1 MIVQAYSFVPKFT
14 VSISEPA
21 TSTSDFACVV
31 STLLSESGFTFFV
44 GNLHHGYKRVGFVK
58 PIGPKP
64 VKFKDQIADKDAILM
79 ARMFGLIDDLPLMS
93 PFVLLPGD
101 TRRLMDGQ
109 LSREQSAQ
117 RMFDAIEEL
126 DAKND
131 FLIIEGAGHTGVG
144 TVFGCNN
151 ARIARETGASVLMV
165 TGGGLG
171 NVVDAA
177 MMNHALFANAQADVK
192 AILVNKI
199 IPEKR
204 EQTLKYLEKA
214 FHPEGIQV
222 IGGFNYQPI
231 LANPTLR
238 RIANVL
244 GIKLH
249 ATEEESHRIVHNIQI
264 GAASAQRVAE
274 LLQESSLVI
283 VNSSRDEL
291 LVTIANLYQIDEYRD
306 KIAGIIIPGV
316 GQISHITQQII
327 DNSRIPYMRAGR
339 TSSAVFEILNDDVS
353 KLVAEDNHKLR
364 LITELAEKRFNFN
377 AIDALL
383 D

>member
-1 MIVQAYSFVPKFT
+1 MARKIFIA
-14 VSISEPA
+14 A
-21 TSTSDFACVV
+21 TGMNSGKTTTS
-31 STLLSESGFTFFV
+31 LS
-44 GNLHHGYKRVGFVK
+44 LMHMALKKYDRVGFVK

-64 VKFKDQIADKDAILM
+64 VEFNGQVADKDAILM
-79 ARMFGLIDDLPLMS
+79 ARMFNQVDDLPLMS
-93 PFVLLPGD
+93 PFVLQQGD
-101 TRRLMDGQ
+101 TRRFMDGE
-109 LSREQSAQ
+109 LSKEQAVQ
-117 RMFDAIEEL
+117 QMFDAIDEL
-126 DAKND
+126 DRKND

-144 TVFGCNN
+144 SVFGCNN
-151 ARIARETGASVLMV
+151 GRVAREAGAAVLLV

-171 NVVDAA
+171 NVVDSAL
-177 MMNHALFANAQADVK
+177 MNHALFEKERADVK

-199 IPEKR
+199 IPKKR
-204 EQTLKYLEKA
+204 EQTLEYLERA
-214 FHPEGIQV
+214 FRPEGIQV

-238 RIANVL
+238 RVAKVL

-249 ATEEESHRIVHNIQI
+249 ATEAEAQRIVHNIQI

-274 LLQESSLVI
+274 LLMESSLVI

-316 GQISHITQQII
+316 GQISHITQRII
-327 DNSRIPYMRAGR
+327 DNSGIPYMRAGR
-339 TSSAVFEILNDDVS
+339 TSSTVFEILKDDVS
-353 KLVAEDNHKLR
+353 KLTVEDTHKLH
-364 LITELAEKRFNFN
+364 LITDLAEKRFNFN

>member
-1 MIVQAYSFVPKFT
+1 MARKIFVA
-14 VSISEPA
+14 A
-21 TSTSDFACVV
+21 TGMNSGKTTTS
-31 STLLSESGFTFFV
+31 LS
-44 GNLHHGYKRVGFVK
+44 LMHMALKKYDRVGFIK

-64 VKFKDQIADKDAILM
+64 VEFDGKIADKDAILM
-79 ARMFGLIDDLPLMS
+79 ARMFDLVPDLSLMS
-93 PFVLLPGD
+93 PFVLQQGD
-101 TRRLMDGQ
+101 TRRIMDGE
-109 LSREQSAQ
+109 LSREKIVQQ
-117 RMFDAIEEL
+117 MLDAITEL

-144 TVFGCNN
+144 SVLGCNN
-151 ARIARETGASVLMV
+151 ARIAREIDASVLMV

-171 NVVDAA
+171 NVVDSA
-177 MMNHALFANAQADVK
+177 MMNNALFQKEQANVK

-204 EQTLKYLEKA
+204 EQTLKYLEMA
-214 FHPEGIQV
+214 FAPEGIQV

-238 RIANVL
+238 RISNVL
-244 GIKLH
+244 DIKLH
-249 ATEEESHRIVHNIQI
+249 ASEEEAQRIVHNIQI

-274 LLQESSLVI
+274 LLQNSSLVI

-291 LVTIANLYQIDEYRD
+291 LVTISNLYQIDDYRD

-316 GQISHITQQII
+316 GPISHITQRVIE
-327 DNSRIPYMRAGR
+327 NSGIPYMRAGR
-339 TSSAVFEILNDDVS
+339 TSSSVFEILNDDVS
-353 KLVAEDNHKLR
+353 KLTVEDTHKLH
-364 LITELAEKRFNFN
+364 LITDLAEKRFDFN
-377 AIDALL
+377 AIDSLL

>member
-1 MIVQAYSFVPKFT
+1 MARKIFIA
-14 VSISEPA
+14 A
-21 TSTSDFACVV
+21 TGMNSGKTTTS
-31 STLLSESGFTFFV
+31 LS
-44 GNLHHGYKRVGFVK
+44 LMHMALKKYDRVGFVK

-64 VKFKDQIADKDAILM
+64 VEYNDYVVDKDAILM
-79 ARMFGLIDDLPLMS
+79 AKMFGLVDDLPLMS
-93 PFVLLPGD
+93 PFVLQQGD
-101 TRRLMDGQ
+101 TRRFLDGD
-109 LSREQSAQ
+109 LSSEQAIQ
-117 RMFDAIEEL
+117 KMYDAIAEL

-144 TVFGCNN
+144 SVFGCNN
-151 ARIARETGASVLMV
+151 AQIAHKTGAPVLMV

-171 NVVDAA
+171 NVVDSALL
-177 MMNHALFANAQADVK
+177 NYALFEKEQADVK

-204 EQTLKYLEKA
+204 EQTLEYLNKA
-214 FHPEGIQV
+214 FQSEGIKV

-244 GIKLH
+244 GIKLF
-249 ATEEESHRIVHNIQI
+249 ANEKESQRIVHNIQI

-274 LLQESSLVI
+274 LLRDSSLVI

-291 LVTIANLYQIDEYRD
+291 LVTIANLYQIPKYHD

-316 GQISHITQQII
+316 GQVSHITQKII
-327 DNSRIPYMRAGR
+327 ENSGIPYMRAGR
-339 TSSAVFEILNDDVS
+339 TSSTVFEILKDDVS
-353 KLVAEDNHKLR
+353 KLTAEDTHKLH
-364 LITELAEKRFNFN
+364 LITDLAEKRFNFD

>member
-1 MIVQAYSFVPKFT
+1 MARKLFVA
-14 VSISEPA
+14 A
-21 TSTSDFACVV
+21 TGMNSGKTTTS
-31 STLLSESGFTFFV
+31 LS
-44 GNLHHGYKRVGFVK
+44 LMHMALKKYQRVGFIK

-64 VKFKDQIADKDAILM
+64 VEFNGQLADKDAVLM
-79 ARMFGLIDDLPLMS
+79 ARMFGQVADLPLMS
-93 PFVLLPGD
+93 PFVLRQGD
-101 TRRLMDGQ
+101 TRRIMDGE
-109 LSREQSAQ
+109 LSRSKVMQQ
-117 RMFDAIEEL
+117 MLDAISEL

-144 TVFGCNN
+144 SIFGCNN
-151 ARIARETGASVLMV
+151 ACIARETGASVLLV

-171 NVVDAA
+171 NVVDSAL
-177 MMNHALFANAQADVK
+177 MNLALFQKEQARVK

-204 EQTLKYLEKA
+204 EQTLKYLEMA
-214 FHPEGIQV
+214 FEPEGIQV

-238 RIANVL
+238 RIAKVL

-249 ATEEESHRIVHNIQI
+249 ASEKAGQRIVHNIQI

-291 LVTIANLYQIDEYRD
+291 LVTIANLYQIEEYRD

-316 GQISHITQQII
+316 GQVSHITQRII
-327 DNSRIPYMRAGR
+327 DNSGIPYMRAGLT
-339 TSSAVFEILNDDVS
+339 TSSVFEILKDDVS
-353 KLVAEDNHKLR
+353 KLTVEDTHKLH
-364 LITELAEKRFNFN
+364 LITDLAEKRFNFN

>member
-1 MIVQAYSFVPKFT
+1 MARKIFIA
-14 VSISEPA
+14 A
-21 TSTSDFACVV
+21 TGMNSGKTTTS
-31 STLLSESGFTFFV
+31 LS
-44 GNLHHGYKRVGFVK
+44 LMHMARKKYDRVGFIK

-64 VKFKDQIADKDAILM
+64 VKFNGLVADKDAILI
-79 ARMFGLIDDLPLMS
+79 ARMFGLEEDLPLMS
-93 PFVLLPGD
+93 PFVLGQGD
-101 TRRLMDGQ
+101 TRRVMDGD
-109 LSREQSAQ
+109 LPREQVAQ
-117 RMFDAIEEL
+117 EMFNAIAEL

-144 TVFGCNN
+144 SVIGCNN

-171 NVVDAA
+171 NVVDSA
-177 MMNHALFANAQADVK
+177 MMNYALFQKERADVK
-192 AILVNKI
+192 AVLVNKI

-204 EQTLKYLEKA
+204 EQTLRYLRRA
-214 FHPEGIQV
+214 FEPEGIGV

-249 ATEEESHRIVHNIQI
+249 ATEEEQQRIVHNIQI

-274 LLQESSLVI
+274 LLKDSSLVI

-291 LVTIANLYQIDEYRD
+291 LVTMANLYRIGEYRQ
-306 KIAGIIIPGV
+306 KLAGIIIPGV
-316 GQISHITQQII
+316 GQISHITKQII
-327 DNSRIPYMRAGR
+327 DDSGIPYMRAGR
-339 TSSAVFEILNDDVS
+339 TTSDVFEILKDDVS
-353 KLVAEDNHKLR
+353 KITYEDKHKLH
-364 LITELAEKRFNFN
+364 LITELAEKRFDFE

>member
-1 MIVQAYSFVPKFT
+1 MALKKY
-14 VSISEPA
+14 
-21 TSTSDFACVV
+21 
-31 STLLSESGFTFFV
+31 G
-44 GNLHHGYKRVGFVK
+44 RVGFIK

-64 VKFKDQIADKDAILM
+64 VEFEGRIADKDAILM
-79 ARMFGLIDDLPLMS
+79 ARMFGLTDDLPLMS
-93 PFVLLPGD
+93 PFVLQQGD
-101 TRRLMDGQ
+101 TRKIMDGDID
-109 LSREQSAQ
+109 REKVIQQ
-117 RMFDAIEEL
+117 MFDAIAEL

-144 TVFGCNN
+144 SVFGCNN

-171 NVVDAA
+171 NVVDSAL
-177 MMNHALFANAQADVK
+177 MNYALFQKEQADVK

-199 IPEKR
+199 IPDKR
-204 EQTLKYLEKA
+204 EQTLQYLERA
-214 FHPEGIQV
+214 FSADKIQV

-249 ATEEESHRIVHNIQI
+249 ATDEESQRIVHNIQI

-274 LLQESSLVI
+274 LLQDSSLVI

-291 LVTIANLYQIDEYRD
+291 LVTIANLYQIGEYRD

-316 GQISHITQQII
+316 GQISHITQRIV
-327 DNSRIPYMRAGR
+327 DNSGIPYMRAGR
-339 TSSAVFEILNDDVS
+339 TSSTVFEILKDDVS
-353 KLVAEDNHKLR
+353 KLTAEDTHKLH
-364 LITELAEKRFNFN
+364 LIAELAEKRFNFN

-383 D
+383 N

>member
-1 MIVQAYSFVPKFT
+1 MARKIFIA
-14 VSISEPA
+14 A
-21 TSTSDFACVV
+21 TGMNSGKTTTS
-31 STLLSESGFTFFV
+31 LS
-44 GNLHHGYKRVGFVK
+44 LMHMARKKYDRVGFVK

-64 VKFKDQIADKDAILM
+64 ARFDGQVADKDAILI
-79 ARMFGLIDDLPLMS
+79 ARMFGLERDLPLMS
-93 PFVLLPGD
+93 PFVLQPGD
-101 TRRLMDGQ
+101 TRRIMDGE
-109 LSREQSAQ
+109 LSREKVAQ
-117 RMFDAIEEL
+117 QMLDAIAEL

-144 TVFGCNN
+144 TVLGCNN
-151 ARIARETGASVLMV
+151 ARIARETDSPVLMV

-177 MMNHALFANAQADVK
+177 MMNLALFQKERAEVK

-204 EQTLKYLEKA
+204 ERTLNYLEMA
-214 FHPEGIQV
+214 FEPEGLQV

-249 ATEEESHRIVHNIQI
+249 ATEAQAQRIVHKVQI

-274 LLQESSLVI
+274 LLQESTLVI

-291 LVTIANLYQIDEYRD
+291 LMTIATLYQVDEYH
-306 KIAGIIIPGV
+306 KNIAGIVIPGI
-316 GQISHITQQII
+316 GEISHITQRII
-327 DNSRIPYMRAGR
+327 ENSGVPYMRAGR
-339 TSSAVFEILNDDVS
+339 TSSTVFEILRDDVS
-353 KLVAEDNHKLR
+353 KLTVEDTHKLR
-364 LITELAEKRFNFN
+364 LITDLAEKRFDFD

>member
-1 MIVQAYSFVPKFT
+1 MARRIFIA
-14 VSISEPA
+14 A
-21 TSTSDFACVV
+21 TGMNSGKTTTS
-31 STLLSESGFTFFV
+31 LS
-44 GNLHHGYKRVGFVK
+44 LMHMAKKKYARVGFIK

-64 VKFKDQIADKDAILM
+64 ATHNGQLADKDAILM
-79 ARMFGLIDDLPLMS
+79 ARVFGLEDDLPLMS
-93 PFVLLPGD
+93 PFVLQQGD
-101 TRRLMDGQ
+101 TRRIMDGEIN
-109 LSREQSAQ
+109 RDDVAK
-117 RMFDAIEEL
+117 RMMDAIAEL

-144 TVFGCNN
+144 SVFGCNN
-151 ARIARETGASVLMV
+151 ARIAQVTDTPVLMV

-177 MMNHALFANAQADVK
+177 HMNLALFQKEGAEVK
-192 AILVNKI
+192 AVLVNKI

-204 EQTLKYLEKA
+204 EGTLTYLTQA
-214 FHPEGIQV
+214 FADEGIQV

-238 RIANVL
+238 RIANIL
-244 GIKLH
+244 DIELH
-249 ATEEESHRIVHNIQI
+249 ASDEEAQRIVHTVQI

-274 LLQESSLVI
+274 LLKESSLVI

-291 LVTIANLYQIDEYRD
+291 MVTLANLYQIDEYRQ

-316 GQISHITQQII
+316 GRISHITQKII
-327 DNSRIPYMRAGR
+327 DSSGIPYMLAGR
-339 TSSAVFEILNDDVS
+339 TSSTVFEIIRDDVS
-353 KLVAEDNHKLR
+353 KLTAEDTHKIR
-364 LITELAEKRFNFN
+364 LITDLAEKRFNFD

-383 D
+383 N

>member
-1 MIVQAYSFVPKFT
+1 MARKIFIA
-14 VSISEPA
+14 A
-21 TSTSDFACVV
+21 TGMNSGKTTTS
-31 STLLSESGFTFFV
+31 LS
-44 GNLHHGYKRVGFVK
+44 LMHMALKKYDRVGFIK

-64 VKFKDQIADKDAILM
+64 VEYKGLIADKDAILM
-79 ARMFGLIDDLPLMS
+79 ARMFGLEDDLPLMS
-93 PFVLLPGD
+93 PFVLKQGD
-101 TRRLMDGQ
+101 TRRIMDGE
-109 LSREQSAQ
+109 LSREKIAAQ
-117 RMFDAIEEL
+117 MLEAIAEL

-144 TVFGCNN
+144 SVIGCSN
-151 ARIARETGASVLMV
+151 ARIARETGAAVLMV

-171 NVVDAA
+171 NVVDSAL
-177 MMNHALFANAQADVK
+177 MNYALFQKEQADVK
-192 AILVNKI
+192 AVLVNKI

-204 EQTLKYLEKA
+204 EQTLKYLQMA
-214 FHPEGIQV
+214 FQPEGIGV
-222 IGGFNYQPI
+222 VGGFNYQPI

-249 ATEEESHRIVHNIQI
+249 ASAEEAQRIVHNIQI

-274 LLQESSLVI
+274 LLKESSLMI

-291 LVTIANLYQIDEYRD
+291 LVTLANLYRIEEYRE
-306 KIAGIIIPGV
+306 KIAGIIIPGI
-316 GQISHITQQII
+316 GEISHITQQII
-327 DNSRIPYMRAGR
+327 DDSGVPYMRAGR
-339 TSSAVFEILNDDVS
+339 TSSTVFEILNDDVS
-353 KLVAEDNHKLR
+353 KITFEDKHKLH